1 MGDAWD
7 SQAAAQ
13 ALDDSEFPV
22 QVQGALALTEMV
34 TAYDEGKDKWS
45 CFLQL
50 LTQSIAVRQAV
61 APQVG
66 KVVHGESFLV

>member
-1 MGDAWD
+1 MSH

-34 TAYDEGKDKWS
+34 TAYDEGNNTHD
-45 CFLQL
+45 F
-50 LTQSIAVRQAV
+50 AFYRN
-61 APQVG
+61 
-66 KVVHGESFLV
+66 